1 MNGQTSAE
9 TTRWRIKG
17 DTTTEET
24 FTRSDLKALA
34 SGGTVGYQFWKK
46 GTENLVAATEYVTL
60 DALLQSAGAS
70 FREEMYVTAADAT
83 GFSAQLSYVDY
94 TSCRYYVTADGDK
107 IDAPAAQVLTW
118 ASGTGTLEEV
128 AAKAENSGSIRFCYG
143 ISAGQY
149 GSAAGKRLVSGL
161 TAGVRC
167 TDCGKVIS
175 GCETIPATGHD
186 TELVGAVA
194 AICTEDGYT
203 GGEVCKVCQTVVKK
217 GETIPATG
225 HDYKDGKCSRCGAE
239 EPTMPVEPG
248 KPGEPSQP
256 TQPEKPTTPDTPA
269 TGDSS
274 NVTALWV
281 VLAVAGVGIIVLVVL
296 LVTKGKNKKD

>member
-1 MNGQTSAE
+1 M
-9 TTRWRIKG
+9 
-17 DTTTEET
+17 
-24 FTRSDLKALA
+24 
-34 SGGTVGYQFWKK
+34 
-46 GTENLVAATEYVTL
+46 AATEYVTM

-70 FREEMYVTAADAT
+70 FREEMYITAADAT

-107 IDAPAAQVLTW
+107 IDAPAALALTW

-143 ISAGQY
+143 ISADQY
-149 GSAAGKRLVSGL
+149 GSAAGKRLVSGVTSVTLTACAHTGKTVQVPEVPATCTETGL

-194 AICTEDGYT
+194 ATCTEDGYT
-203 GGEVCKVCQTVVKK
+203 GDEVCKVCQTVVKK
-217 GETIPATG
+217 GETIPALG

-239 EPTMPVEPG
+239 EPTTPVEPG
-248 KPGEPSQP
+248 KPGEPSRP
-256 TQPEKPTTPDTPA
+256 AQPEKPTTPDTPA
-269 TGDSS
+269 PA
-274 NVTALWV
+274 TA
-281 VLAVAGVGIIVLVVL
+281 A
-296 LVTKGKNKKD
+296 T

>member
-1 MNGQTSAE
+1 MTGGHPRYDKSGVGGIAGLFNECTITNSYNYGTVSRNKDSVDCAM
-9 TTRWRIKG
+9 
-17 DTTTEET
+17 
-24 FTRSDLKALA
+24 
-34 SGGTVGYQFWKK
+34 GGTI
-46 GTENLVAATEYVTL
+46 
-60 DALLQSAGAS
+60 
-70 FREEMYVTAADAT
+70 
-83 GFSAQLSYVDY
+83 GFD
-94 TSCRYYVTADGDK
+94 RK
-107 IDAPAAQVLTW
+107 
-118 ASGTGTLEEV
+118 SGTGTLEEV

-143 ISAGQY
+143 ISADQY

-194 AICTEDGYT
+194 ATCTEDGYT
-203 GGEVCKVCQTVVKK
+203 GDEVCKVCQTVVKK
-217 GETIPATG
+217 GETIPALG
-225 HDYKDGKCSRCGAE
+225 HDDKDGKCSRCGAE
-239 EPTMPVEPG
+239 EPTTPVEPG

-256 TQPEKPTTPDTPA
+256 AQPEKPTTPDPPA

-296 LVTKGKNKKD
+296 LVTKRKNKKD

>member
-1 MNGQTSAE
+1 M
-9 TTRWRIKG
+9 
-17 DTTTEET
+17 
-24 FTRSDLKALA
+24 
-34 SGGTVGYQFWKK
+34 
-46 GTENLVAATEYVTL
+46 AATEYVTL

-70 FREEMYVTAADAT
+70 FREEMYITAADAT

-107 IDAPAAQVLTW
+107 IDAPAALALTW

-143 ISAGQY
+143 ISADQY
-149 GSAAGKRLVSGL
+149 GSAAGKRLVSGVTSVTLTACAHTGKTVQVPEVPATCTETGL

-186 TELVGAVA
+186 TELVGAMA
-194 AICTEDGYT
+194 ATCTEDGYT
-203 GGEVCKVCQTVVKK
+203 GNEVCKVCQTVVKR
-217 GETIPATG
+217 GETIPALG

-239 EPTMPVEPG
+239 EPTTPVEPG
-248 KPGEPSQP
+248 KPQ
-256 TQPEKPTTPDTPA
+256 QPEKPTTPDTPA

-274 NVTALWV
+274 NMTALWV
-281 VLAVAGVGIIVLVVL
+281 VLAVAGLGIIALVVL
-296 LVTKGKNKKD
+296 LVTKRSKKQNG